1 MKKSLQRKVSFLLAA
16 VMLLT
21 AFVFTTTAGAA
32 QTGESTAAQS
42 YGLPDKIEDGAILH
56 CWCWNF
62 ATIKEN
68 LPKIAEAGF
77 KSIQTSPIN
86 AFQVGDGGK
95 MSLMSTSSGKWW
107 YQYQTTDYT
116 IGNYMLGTKEEFMDM
131 CAQAHK
137 LGVKVIVD
145 IVANH
150 CSSDYSVISSH
161 VKNIGGKAFHDRVE
175 ISDWSNRYQVT
186 QGKLTGLWD
195 LNTQNPAVQQMIVDY
210 LAEVL
215 AAGADGFRFDAAKHI
230 ELPDDDDSY
239 KSDFWPTVLDN
250 DAEFQYGEILSGA
263 DRTGAY
269 AEMMRVTAEDYGS
282 NLQASLSRNSLSV
295 AGIQN
300 YRAYDEDKQA
310 IAPGRLV
317 TWVESHDN
325 YCGDAATWSL
335 LSNEMINQGWAAIAS
350 QGDTTPLFFARPQG
364 SSTTNQWGTN
374 KMGIAGDGNYYSDT
388 VAAINHFRNAMVGES
403 KNVVSVVKKKVDL
416 IERGTK
422 GAVVINVSVNDN
434 TINVATNLAEG
445 EYTDHVSGELFTVKD
460 GKLSGTVKA
469 GQVAVLYTPEEEPD
483 VLIGDVNGDGKVT
496 IEDATLL
503 QRYLADFKNPDGSV
517 IVDVAN
523 EKQFA
528 AADADG
534 NGKLNISDVTKI
546 QRIIAEYE

>member
-1 MKKSLQRKVSFLLAA
+1 
-16 VMLLT
+16 
-21 AFVFTTTAGAA
+21 
-32 QTGESTAAQS
+32 
-42 YGLPDKIEDGAILH
+42 
-56 CWCWNF
+56 
-62 ATIKEN
+62 
-68 LPKIAEAGF
+68 
-77 KSIQTSPIN
+77 
-86 AFQVGDGGK
+86 
-95 MSLMSTSSGKWW
+95 
-107 YQYQTTDYT
+107 
-116 IGNYMLGTKEEFMDM
+116 
-131 CAQAHK
+131 
-137 LGVKVIVD
+137 
-145 IVANH
+145 
-150 CSSDYSVISSH
+150 
-161 VKNIGGKAFHDRVE
+161 
-175 ISDWSNRYQVT
+175 
-186 QGKLTGLWD
+186 
-195 LNTQNPAVQQMIVDY
+195 
-210 LAEVL
+210 
-215 AAGADGFRFDAAKHI
+215 
-230 ELPDDDDSY
+230 
-239 KSDFWPTVLDN
+239 
-250 DAEFQYGEILSGA
+250 
-263 DRTGAY
+263 
-269 AEMMRVTAEDYGS
+269 MMRVTAEDYGS

>member
-1 MKKSLQRKVSFLLAA
+1 MYNKKRSYKMKKSLQRKVSFLLAA

-195 LNTQNPAVQQMIVDY
+195 LNTQNPAVQFSLRAQM
-210 LAEVL
+210 
-215 AAGADGFRFDAAKHI
+215 
-230 ELPDDDDSY
+230 
-239 KSDFWPTVLDN
+239 
-250 DAEFQYGEILSGA
+250 
-263 DRTGAY
+263 
-269 AEMMRVTAEDYGS
+269 
-282 NLQASLSRNSLSV
+282 
-295 AGIQN
+295 
-300 YRAYDEDKQA
+300 
-310 IAPGRLV
+310 
-317 TWVESHDN
+317 
-325 YCGDAATWSL
+325 
-335 LSNEMINQGWAAIAS
+335 
-350 QGDTTPLFFARPQG
+350 
-364 SSTTNQWGTN
+364 
-374 KMGIAGDGNYYSDT
+374 
-388 VAAINHFRNAMVGES
+388 
-403 KNVVSVVKKKVDL
+403 VSVLTPPSTLNFPMTTTATRAISGRPFSIMTRSSSMAKSSPAPT
-416 IERGTK
+416 ERALMPK
-422 GAVVINVSVNDN
+422 
-434 TINVATNLAEG
+434 
-445 EYTDHVSGELFTVKD
+445 
-460 GKLSGTVKA
+460 
-469 GQVAVLYTPEEEPD
+469 
-483 VLIGDVNGDGKVT
+483 
-496 IEDATLL
+496 
-503 QRYLADFKNPDGSV
+503 
-517 IVDVAN
+517 
-523 EKQFA
+523 
-528 AADADG
+528 
-534 NGKLNISDVTKI
+534 
-546 QRIIAEYE
+546 

>member
-1 MKKSLQRKVSFLLAA
+1 MKKSLQRKVSFLLTA

-95 MSLMSTSSGKWW
+95 MSLMSTNSGKWW

-131 CAQAHK
+131 CEQAHK

-239 KSDFWPTVLDN
+239 KSDFWPTVLNN

-263 DRTGAY
+263 DRMGAY
-269 AEMMRVTAEDYGS
+269 AEMMRVTAEGYGS
-282 NLQASLSRNSLSV
+282 NLQASLSRNYLSV
-295 AGIQN
+295 TGIQN

-403 KNVVSVVKKKVDL
+403 KNVVSVVKNKVDL

-434 TINVATNLAEG
+434 TINVATKLAEG